1 MNTNDKAWSPGVGRW
16 HRRSCLCSPKAKK
29 ICGKESQAGMRVP
42 LKNFLIS
49 CLICSLAAAQPST
62 EPTTQPAT
70 TRSALPSA
78 QEVIDRY
85 IEATGGKAAYES
97 LKTRRA
103 EGTFSMADLG
113 VEAKM
118 TVLLRSDDRAIVTI
132 EVPNV
137 GTFRQ
142 GMGDG
147 IVWTIRPTDGPRILT
162 GAEAAATARTLR
174 MDSEINLD
182 GYRDAKVLDVVSLNG
197 RAAYRMQLTALAD
210 TLETRFY
217 DVDSRLLVRTIGKT
231 GSALGEITV
240 SSNFTDYEDVPPIR
254 MPMKVQQML
263 PGASPESAMTRVEH
277 NVEIPDE
284 AFALPAEIVELR
296 KQQAAT
302 QPATQG
308 ATQPA
313 TTQATG

>member
-1 MNTNDKAWSPGVGRW
+1 MRIPL
-16 HRRSCLCSPKAKK
+16 SCPFVSFVDAQRLAFMTTWMLAA
-29 ICGKESQAGMRVP
+29 I
-42 LKNFLIS
+42 
-49 CLICSLAAAQPST
+49 AAAQ
-62 EPTTQPAT
+62 PTTQPAT
-70 TRSALPSA
+70 TRTALPTA

-85 IEATGGKAAYES
+85 TEATGGKAAYES

-113 VEAKM
+113 VEATM
-118 TVLLRSDDRAIVTI
+118 TVLLRSDDRAVVTI
-132 EVPNV
+132 DVPNV

-182 GYRDAKVLDVVSLNG
+182 GYREATVLDVVALNG

-217 DVDSRLLVRTIGKT
+217 DVETGLLVRTIGKT
-231 GSALGEITV
+231 GSSLGEITV
-240 SSNFTDYEDVPPIR
+240 SSNFTDYEDAPPIR

-263 PGASPESAMTRVEH
+263 PGASPESAMTKVEH

-302 QPATQG
+302 QPTSA
-308 ATQPA
+308 PA
-313 TTQATG
+313 TTQAER

>member
-1 MNTNDKAWSPGVGRW
+1 MRIPL
-16 HRRSCLCSPKAKK
+16 SC
-29 ICGKESQAGMRVP
+29 P
-42 LKNFLIS
+42 LVSFVDAQHFAFMTTWMLAAI
-49 CLICSLAAAQPST
+49 AAAQ
-62 EPTTQPAT
+62 PTTQPAT
-70 TRSALPSA
+70 TRTALPTA

-85 IEATGGKAAYES
+85 TEATGGKAAYES

-113 VEAKM
+113 VEATM
-118 TVLLRSDDRAIVTI
+118 TVLLRSDDRAVVTI
-132 EVPNV
+132 DVPNV

-182 GYRDAKVLDVVSLNG
+182 GYREATVLDVVALNG

-217 DVDSRLLVRTIGKT
+217 DVETGLLVRTIGKT
-231 GSALGEITV
+231 GSSLGEITV
-240 SSNFTDYEDVPPIR
+240 SSNFTDYEDAPPIR

-263 PGASPESAMTRVEH
+263 PGASPESAMTKVEH

-302 QPATQG
+302 QPTSA
-308 ATQPA
+308 PA
-313 TTQATG
+313 TTQAER